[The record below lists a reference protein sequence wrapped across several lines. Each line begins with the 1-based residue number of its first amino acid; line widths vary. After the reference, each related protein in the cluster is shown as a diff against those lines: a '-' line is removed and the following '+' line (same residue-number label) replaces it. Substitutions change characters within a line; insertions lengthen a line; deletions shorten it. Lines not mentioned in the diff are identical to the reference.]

1 MPRGSAARLGV
12 IALALVLALSL
23 GSLIVP
29 GAGSRAVGSLSLGHD
44 PLVLAAELEGGDPV
58 DLGVGTKE
66 GSQGGTRELVDLP
79 EPRRE
84 RLLDPDARRLQ
95 AGLTLGLANGLETWL
110 KVEGAATE
118 SVPEADPR
126 DQRHRRV
133 EDLDWAALLDELRDD
148 DVRWNATYAG
158 RELLDRCWDGRISE
172 EQWAA
177 AEARLASGD
186 RQQEILVTGLLMR
199 MVTRSAEPGLPSRPL
214 HPVLRQRALAW
225 LDGSPSVGFY
235 CALNTGRGLATRVCM
250 IHVSE
255 LQTELGT
262 IAGQVGHRARF
273 RAAFVLGATG
283 RTAWSKTVGEA
294 LVPHLRSNRIQ
305 GDACMALHAL
315 KQLGPF
321 VAPQL
326 ALARAG
332 ADPQQARCIDALL
345 AECDEIGSGASVDL
359 RGVSWRTRSPLE
371 HWSYVPGWDST
382 RVAPWIRKD

>member
-58 DLGVGTKE
+58 DLVDERGHGT
-66 GSQGGTRELVDLP
+66 ELRKRRWVELP
-79 EPRRE
+79 EPE
-84 RLLDPDARRLQ
+84 RVWILDPDAAYTRPDTIGFAQ
-95 AGLTLGLANGLETWL
+95 AL
-110 KVEGAATE
+110 KDWVTTGGGELDSLPYVEGTDAHRSAMGQLTW
-118 SVPEADPR
+118 PE
-126 DQRHRRV
+126 
-133 EDLDWAALLDELRDD
+133 LLDQLRDD

-158 RELLDRCWDGRISE
+158 HELLRRMRDDVGRPSRWE
-172 EQWAA
+172 A
-177 AEARLASGD
+177 AEERLTSGD
-186 RQQEILVTGLLMR
+186 RQQEVLVTGLLMR
-199 MVTRSAEPGLPSRPL
+199 MVQRQAEAGGRLRAP
-214 HPVLRQRALAW
+214 HPVLCERAIAW
-225 LDGSPSVGFY
+225 LDGAPTMKLVPGLMPS
-235 CALNTGRGLATRVCM
+235 RGLCTRVCM
-250 IHVSE
+250 IHVTA
-255 LQTELGT
+255 LHQELGA
-262 IAGQVGHRARF
+262 IARQVDHRARF
-273 RAAFVLGATG
+273 RAAFVLGATE
-283 RTAWSKTVGEA
+283 RTGWSA
-294 LVPHLRSNRIQ
+294 LAAEVLIPHLRSNRIQ

-382 RVAPWIRKD
+382 RVAPWIPKD